1 MFISA
6 APTLRPL
13 DLVLPPRPANRF
25 PSAAGDREWF
35 FSRGCGALEALL
47 QGFNL
52 LAGQDVLVPSFLCR
66 DVVEVFEAASVSVT
80 LYSIDARGRFDSAE
94 IARKI
99 SPRTRAVYVVHYFG
113 FPQQLNHLQRLTREA
128 GVELIED
135 CAHALFGRFEGRWLG
150 EFGDASVFSLRK
162 ALPLPDGG
170 ALVVNGGRMKPPAA
184 AIRLC
189 ATTRAGGLARLLS
202 KAMMFQLQW
211 RLRGSWR
218 TDTRSLS
225 VTAGAPRTGQS
236 ACAMSAAALRVFK
249 RADVSQITHR
259 RRANFLFYLDR
270 LGPIALYRELPEG
283 VVPFSFPVLVKK
295 RDAVACE
302 LTRRGLSFNMG
313 FPEAPVI
320 GSAHVGDTDLS
331 GAKWLAAQVLEL
343 PLHQDLRS
351 NHLEHVIDIF
361 NRVA

>member
-6 APTLRPL
+6 APALRPL
-13 DLVLPPRPANRF
+13 DLVLPARAASRF
-25 PSAAGDREWF
+25 PAAGGGREWF
-35 FSRGCGALEALL
+35 FSRGCGALGALL

-52 LAGQDVLVPSFLCR
+52 RPGEDVLVPSFLCR

-99 SPRTRAVYVVHYFG
+99 GPKTRAVYVVHYFG
-113 FPQQLNHLQRLTREA
+113 FSQELNRLQRLTREA

-150 EFGDASVFSLRK
+150 EFGGASVFSLRK

-170 ALVVNGGRMKPPAA
+170 ALVVNGSRMKPPPA

-189 ATTRAGGLARLLS
+189 ATTRAAGLARLLS
-202 KAMMFQLQW
+202 KAMMFRLQW

-218 TDTRSLS
+218 ADTRSLG
-225 VTAGAPRTGQS
+225 VAAGAPRAGQT
-236 ACAMSAAALRVFK
+236 AYAMSATAFRLFK
-249 RADVSQITHR
+249 RADVAQITHHR
-259 RRANFLFYLDR
+259 RVNFLFYLDR
-270 LGPIALYRELPEG
+270 LKSVALYRELPEG

-295 RDAVACE
+295 RDAVARE

-320 GSAHVGDTDLS
+320 GSARVADTDLS

-351 NHLEHVIDIF
+351 NHLEHIIDVF